1 MEVEIT
7 SIKENPLME
16 RREVEAT
23 VNHSGEPTPS
33 KEDVLTRITADKGL
47 EKENVEVKNV
57 YGNYGSKKAKA
68 VIHVFEEFEYDE
80 ELEEETVEQ
89 EPETS
94 ETTAEYEDIV
104 SGTITDAK
112 QALNQMESA
121 DFDTAIA
128 AEEKGKNRKTFIEW
142 MEEQA

>member
-7 SIKENPLME
+7 SVKENPLME

-23 VNHSGEPTPS
+23 VNHSGEATPS

-47 EKENVEVKNV
+47 EKDNVDVKNV
-57 YGNYGSKKAKA
+57 YGRYGSKQAKA

-89 EPETS
+89 DDETAVA
-94 ETTAEYEDIV
+94 TAEYEDIV

-112 QALNQMESA
+112 QALNDMEEP
-121 DFDTAIA
+121 DFEAAIT
-128 AEEKGKNRKTFIEW
+128 AEEQGKNRNTFIEW
-142 MEEQA
+142 MKNQA